1 MNFDKFLVFLKKN
14 GPVFP
19 AGHLGIRDIITHR
32 YEARDD
38 LVNGFPG
45 CRFSD
50 GMKLRHDL
58 VQVGNRYLRSIHK
71 LERAPANCRRVGVYS
86 SNSSANLKKR
96 HIIHSFKEF
105 GGPGYR
111 PFPMIT
117 SYYADIHP
125 LLSRRTIIERVLCE
139 R

>member
-1 MNFDKFLVFLKKN
+1 MNFDKFLVFLEKN

-19 AGHLGIRDIITHR
+19 ARYLGIRDIITHR
-32 YEARDD
+32 YETRDD

-58 VQVGNRYLRSIHK
+58 VQVGNRDLRSIHK
-71 LERAPANCRRVGVYS
+71 FQRAPANCRRVRINS

-96 HIIHSFKEF
+96 HIVHSFKNCKA
-105 GGPGYR
+105 GYLLL
-111 PFPMIT
+111 FMIT
-117 SYYADIHP
+117 S
-125 LLSRRTIIERVLCE
+125 
-139 R
+139 